1 MGCQMPFSSWH
12 WKKEVEISWVKRRSD
27 RKRVHRGG
35 REGTLYGD
43 CLGMLRDWDCRSKI
57 QRPLSRDSSKEGK
70 RNLSDREK
78 SLCWSQKFRSWY
90 NLTPT
95 TKNQTNLPCGVEDR
109 WSSNIVSCQGK
120 MMCKNVYARNIW
132 RGAGKKKKDKW
143 GWWQVLVWWMGGAEK
158 EKERNLLAPFF
169 TFWESSKNCQQSVFF
184 FKILEKLSQDC
195 FLFKNP
201 PKTVKSLFSFWESS
215 KTVKSLF
222 RFLRILETGKS

>member
-1 MGCQMPFSSWH
+1 MPFSSWH

-43 CLGMLRDWDCRSKI
+43 CLGMLRDWDWRSKI

-120 MMCKNVYARNIW
+120 MEKCICKKHLTGSR
-132 RGAGKKKKDKW
+132 K
-143 GWWQVLVWWMGGAEK
+143 K
-158 EKERNLLAPFF
+158 EKGQVGMMASP
-169 TFWESSKNCQQSVFF
+169 SVMDGWSW
-184 FKILEKLSQDC
+184 KGKGEKLVGA
-195 FLFKNP
+195 FFY
-201 PKTVKSLFSFWESS
+201 
-215 KTVKSLF
+215 
-222 RFLRILETGKS
+222 FLRILQKLSTVCFLF